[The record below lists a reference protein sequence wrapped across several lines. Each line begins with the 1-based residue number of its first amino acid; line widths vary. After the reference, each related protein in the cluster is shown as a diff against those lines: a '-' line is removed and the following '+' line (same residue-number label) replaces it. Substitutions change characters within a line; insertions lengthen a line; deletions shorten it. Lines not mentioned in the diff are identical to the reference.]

1 MVLIVSRRVGG
12 FLGFVKTA
20 PMRDGAVG
28 SSFFS
33 GFMQKD
39 KRQRKDR
46 WFKSNSR
53 NKIVRIQIE

>member
-1 MVLIVSRRVGG
+1 MVLIVSRQVGG
-12 FLGFVKTA
+12 SHGFVKTA

-39 KRQRKDR
+39 KRQRKVVG
-46 WFKSNSR
+46 SSPTPAT
-53 NKIVRIQIE
+53 KIVRI